1 MNINSISLQGTNCIW
16 RQSEM
21 DVEIQRVFDLLN
33 NERFRAGLSLL
44 RLNSKLIAAAQAHS
58 NDMARHNRLSHTG
71 SDGSLM
77 VDRMRRYGYN
87 YRWAGE
93 NIAYGQTS
101 AQEIMQSWMNS
112 AGHRQNILNPKFRD
126 VGIAYAYGNTFYW
139 TQNFGA

>member
-1 MNINSISLQGTNCIW
+1 
-16 RQSEM
+16 M

-44 RLNSKLIAAAQAHS
+44 RLNSQLIAAAQAHS
-58 NDMARHNRLSHTG
+58 NDMARHNYLNHTG
-71 SDGSLM
+71 SDGSSM
-77 VDRMRRYGYN
+77 VDRMTRYGYN

-101 AQEIMQSWMNS
+101 AQEVMQSWMNS
-112 AGHRQNILNPKFRD
+112 AGHRKNILNPKFRD
-126 VGIAYAYGNTFYW
+126 VGIVYAYGNTFYW

>member
-1 MNINSISLQGTNCIW
+1 LIFQFLGDCWFHLILFKQP
-16 RQSEM
+16 
-21 DVEIQRVFDLLN
+21 LN

-77 VDRMRRYGYN
+77 VDRMRRYGYK

-101 AQEIMQSWMNS
+101 AQEISC
-112 AGHRQNILNPKFRD
+112 
-126 VGIAYAYGNTFYW
+126 YA
-139 TQNFGA
+139 AKSDIS

>member
-1 MNINSISLQGTNCIW
+1 LLYLRGCFKSFSCINLPLSKPLPYK
-16 RQSEM
+16 
-21 DVEIQRVFDLLN
+21 
-33 NERFRAGLSLL
+33 ER
-44 RLNSKLIAAAQAHS
+44 
-58 NDMARHNRLSHTG
+58 
-71 SDGSLM
+71 
-77 VDRMRRYGYN
+77 GYN

-101 AQEIMQSWMNS
+101 AQEVMQSWMNS